1 MDEARFWGIV
11 DEACGK
17 APDVQEWDARLA
29 DALRRLPPGEII
41 EWDRIFGRLM
51 ARAYTNDLWG
61 AAYLINGGASD
72 DGFYYFRCWLIGLG
86 RDAYE
91 AAVADPDS
99 LADVVDP
106 GDGDLHE
113 AETYGAARQAWMDV
127 AGADEDDAY
136 PEPREPE
143 DLVGDDW
150 DFDDDAE
157 VRRRLPHLAAM
168 YLEG

>member
-1 MDEARFWGIV
+1 
-11 DEACGK
+11 
-17 APDVQEWDARLA
+17 
-29 DALRRLPPGEII
+29 
-41 EWDRIFGRLM
+41 M

-72 DGFYYFRCWLIGLG
+72 DGFYYFRCWLLGLG

-106 GDGDLHE
+106 DDGDLHE

-143 DLVGDDW
+143 DLVGDEW
-150 DFDDDAE
+150 DFDDEDE
-157 VRRRLPHLAAM
+157 VRRRLPRLAAM